1 MRIGILTLPLHTN
14 YGGILQAYA
23 LQTVLERMGHDV
35 VVIEQ
40 KQRSKAN
47 YWNMFFQFIPRVYKR
62 KFLKKDIQLLP
73 EIYERKF
80 EPVIRKNTNA
90 FIKKHLHIKS
100 DSSYMKVVNSN
111 NLDCIVVGSDQVWRP
126 LYVENIDDFF
136 VGFDPT
142 VKVKRISY
150 AASFGVDKW
159 EFTDEQTKAC
169 SNLIR
174 KFAAVSVREKIG
186 VDFCKK
192 YFGVNAIQVLDP
204 TMLLGLSDYVKLAEI
219 ENKNKSSGNLFC
231 YILDETSKKDTLI
244 NNVARL
250 NGLTPF
256 YTKAKEVAS
265 LKKCMQNINDCVI
278 PDVSTWIQSFIDAE
292 MVITDSFHGCVFS
305 IIFNKPFWAFINPER
320 GTARF
325 DSLLSLFNL
334 KDRIISVGNDFSQFE
349 WKKAIDWDSVNHLKK
364 MYEDKSIG
372 FLSEQLNC

>member
-150 AASFGVDKW
+150 AASFGGTSEEAVRGFSLPSMW
-159 EFTDEQTKAC
+159 ATKTVVPA
-169 SNLIR
+169 NRPPIP
-174 KFAAVSVREKIG
+174 G
-186 VDFCKK
+186 
-192 YFGVNAIQVLDP
+192 
-204 TMLLGLSDYVKLAEI
+204 GL
-219 ENKNKSSGNLFC
+219 
-231 YILDETSKKDTLI
+231 
-244 NNVARL
+244 
-250 NGLTPF
+250 
-256 YTKAKEVAS
+256 
-265 LKKCMQNINDCVI
+265 
-278 PDVSTWIQSFIDAE
+278 
-292 MVITDSFHGCVFS
+292 
-305 IIFNKPFWAFINPER
+305 NPEWYNR
-320 GTARF
+320 DPVLRLYG
-325 DSLLSLFNL
+325 
-334 KDRIISVGNDFSQFE
+334 
-349 WKKAIDWDSVNHLKK
+349 
-364 MYEDKSIG
+364 
-372 FLSEQLNC
+372 